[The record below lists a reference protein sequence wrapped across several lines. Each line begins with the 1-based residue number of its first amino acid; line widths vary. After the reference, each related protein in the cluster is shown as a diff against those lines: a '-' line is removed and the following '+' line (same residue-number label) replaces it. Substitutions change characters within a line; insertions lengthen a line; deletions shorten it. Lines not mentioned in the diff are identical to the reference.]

1 MNYQQNSNIELED
14 IIKKHVKKSKISGI
28 SVGLINEEGI
38 KTFNYGEVK
47 KESEITP
54 TSDTLYEI
62 GSMTKTFTA
71 ILTAKLQEEGLL
83 SLDDPI
89 TKYLP
94 EFADSDFE
102 KNKITLYH
110 LITHTSGLVEIP
122 LKNYPKIMLTRILRS
137 HKGKIFPPRYSYN
150 TTTFL
155 TEISQI
161 KLKNNPGTTFRYSNT
176 GVGLVGKIL
185 ERVTNSTYDKLIK
198 EKICNTLEMND
209 TGITISET
217 QKERLAMGY
226 LHTRKE
232 AEPINIPAVASAG
245 SICSTVSDMLK
256 FLKANL
262 ELSKTSL
269 SPVLGCCRTTKTK
282 PRINPFLRSLSR
294 ILYGVR
300 STEVG
305 LGWIM
310 SDLEDIRIVW
320 HSGGT
325 EGFSTIMMMDQDKK
339 TGVVVLANYALKDH
353 YKFGVSLLKAIS
365 T

>member
-1 MNYQQNSNIELED
+1 MNPED
-14 IIKKHVKKSKISGI
+14 IIKKHVKKSKIPGI
-28 SVGLINEEGI
+28 SVGLINGEEV
-38 KTFNYGEVK
+38 KTFNYGEIK
-47 KESEITP
+47 KGSKIEP

-71 ILTAKLQEEGLL
+71 ILATKLQEEGTL
-83 SLDDPI
+83 SLDEPI

-94 EFADSDFE
+94 EFAGTDFD

-110 LITHTSGLVEIP
+110 LITHTSGIVEIP
-122 LKNYPKIMLTRILRS
+122 LRNYPRNLFATIFRTN
-137 HKGKIFPPRYSYN
+137 KGKIFPPRYSYD
-150 TTTFL
+150 TSAFF
-155 TEISQI
+155 TEVSQI
-161 KLKNNPGTTFRYSNT
+161 KLKNNPGVTFRYSNT

-185 ERVTNSTYDKLIK
+185 ERITNSTYEKLIK
-198 EKICNTLEMND
+198 EKICNMLEMND

-226 LHTRKE
+226 LYTGKE
-232 AEPINIPAVASAG
+232 AEPINIPAIASAG
-245 SICSTVSDMLK
+245 SMYSTVSDMLK
-256 FLKANL
+256 FLKANV

-269 SPVLGCCRTTKTK
+269 SPVLRYCRTTKIK
-282 PRINPFLRSLSR
+282 PRINLLLRSVSR

-310 SDLEDIRIVW
+310 SDLDDIRIVW

-325 EGFSTIMMMDQDKK
+325 EGFSTLMMIDQYEK
-339 TGVVVLANYALKDH
+339 TGVVVLANYALRDH
-353 YKFGVSLLKAIS
+353 HKLGVNLLKNNFRIE
-365 T
+365 